1 MRKEVYYSGSISS
14 PRGGRVGVKSF
25 LFLLLFLPSL
35 MLSAQVTFP
44 VDENLPLPPE
54 REIHQKVNGEWVTV
68 GTTRTI
74 QKWSSDDAPKKLI
87 QLYRRSNRD
96 LHCYVKNIGDNS
108 LGLVSKDVMFQ
119 FFVKAYAEHR
129 PIVLS
134 PDIVWMLIGQGFSH
148 YVNENAEQLRDQ
160 LVSHQGKK
168 ALVVETDK
176 NLLVPD
182 ADWEPSLNLFF
193 QQIEENCKGDIAD
206 MMVANFTTT
215 GKVERMA
222 SQILL
227 MDVMKSYFEYIVSYA
242 SCGIPSI
249 TLEGTPDDWQ
259 KVLDKTRQLEKYG
272 LGWWV
277 NDLTPIL
284 QEFVN
289 ASQGRVN
296 QHFWQCIVKTRSIEE
311 IDRGGCGRTVP
322 THVDG
327 WFLKFFPFN
336 QDGRTPDSVS
346 VTSDNMLAEMVKVP
360 FKYVHTDGV
369 HTEVFPMEFW
379 SGFVGVEE
387 NPETYALRPKIGY
400 MIVDAENEEDEIA
413 RVQKESMKFPVMLD
427 VNEFPEI
434 LRKADT
440 LNMVDLY
447 YKDSIRVPDWIVDVK
462 VNSLRLYGQ
471 CDSATIVNRL
481 QQLLPYKRIDFY
493 SLPYRKRI
501 GIFRVRN

>member
-1 MRKEVYYSGSISS
+1 MKAFFKS
-14 PRGGRVGVKSF
+14 PSLLGRVGESPLLF
-25 LFLLLFLPSL
+25 LFLFFQSL

-44 VDENLPLPPE
+44 VDKNLSLPPE
-54 REIHQKVNGEWVTV
+54 REIHQKVNGEWVTI

-74 QKWSSDDAPKKLI
+74 SKRDSKDVERHLFE
-87 QLYRRSNRD
+87 LYMHGNRP
-96 LHCYVKNIGDNS
+96 LKCYTKSFEGDT
-108 LGLVSKDVMFQ
+108 LGFTSKDVMFQ

-148 YVNENAEQLRDQ
+148 YVNENAEQLREL
-160 LVSHQGKK
+160 LVSHQGKQE
-168 ALVVETDK
+168 LVVQTDT
-176 NLLVPD
+176 NLLAPG
-182 ADWEPSLNLFF
+182 ADWAPALDGMF
-193 QQIEENCKGDIAD
+193 QKIDENSKGDIANLV
-206 MMVANFTTT
+206 VANFSTT

-222 SQILL
+222 SQMLL
-227 MDVMKSYFEYIVSYA
+227 MDVMKSFYEYVIAYI

-259 KVLDKTRQLEKYG
+259 KVLDKTHQLEKYG

-311 IDRGGCGRTVP
+311 IDRGGCGWTVP

-387 NPETYALRPKIGY
+387 NPNTYALRPKIGY

-440 LNMVDLY
+440 LNMVQLY

-462 VNSLRLYGQ
+462 VKSLSLYGQ

-481 QQLLPYKRIDFY
+481 QQLLPYKRIVFY

-501 GIFRVRN
+501 GIYSYTIQSKE

>member
-1 MRKEVYYSGSISS
+1 MKAFFKS
-14 PRGGRVGVKSF
+14 PSLLGRVGVSPLLF
-25 LFLLLFLPSL
+25 LFLFFQSL

-44 VDENLPLPPE
+44 VDQNLPLPPE
-54 REIHQKVNGEWVTV
+54 REIYQKVNGEWVTI

-74 QKWSSDDAPKKLI
+74 SKRDSKDVERHLFE
-87 QLYRRSNRD
+87 LYMHGNRP
-96 LHCYVKNIGDNS
+96 LKCYTKSFEGDT
-108 LGLVSKDVMFQ
+108 LGFTSKDVMFQ

-148 YVNENAEQLRDQ
+148 YVNENAEQLRDL

-168 ALVVETDK
+168 ELTVETEE
-176 NLLVPD
+176 NLLLPD
-182 ADWEPSLNLFF
+182 ADWEPSLDLFF
-193 QQIEENCKGDIAD
+193 QQIVENSKGDVAN

-249 TLEGTPDDWQ
+249 TLEGTPEDWQ
-259 KVLDKTRQLEKYG
+259 KVLDKAQQLKKYG
-272 LGWWV
+272 LDWWV
-277 NDLTPIL
+277 KDLTPIL

-311 IDRGGCGRTVP
+311 IDRGGCGWTVP

-360 FKYVHTDGV
+360 FKYVRTDGV

-413 RVQKESMKFPVMLD
+413 RIQKDSKRFPVSLD

-440 LNMVDLY
+440 LYMVGLY
-447 YKDSIRVPDWIVDVK
+447 FKDSIRVPDWIVDVK
-462 VNSLRLYGQ
+462 VKSLSLYGQ

-493 SLPYRKRI
+493 TLPHKKRI
-501 GIFRVRN
+501 SIHRKYE

>member
-1 MRKEVYYSGSISS
+1 MKAFFKS
-14 PRGGRVGVKSF
+14 PSLLGRVGVSPLLF
-25 LFLLLFLPSL
+25 LFLFFQSL

-44 VDENLPLPPE
+44 VDQNLPLPPE
-54 REIHQKVNGEWVTV
+54 REIYQKVNGEWVTI

-74 QKWSSDDAPKKLI
+74 SK
-87 QLYRRSNRD
+87 RD
-96 LHCYVKNIGDNS
+96 
-108 LGLVSKDVMFQ
+108 SKDVERHLFELYMHGNRPLKCYTKSFEGDTLGFTSKDVLFQ

-148 YVNENAEQLRDQ
+148 YVNENAEQLRDL

-168 ALVVETDK
+168 ELTVETEE
-176 NLLVPD
+176 NLLLPD
-182 ADWEPSLNLFF
+182 ADWEPSLDLFF
-193 QQIEENCKGDIAD
+193 QQIVENSKGDVAN

-249 TLEGTPDDWQ
+249 TLEGTPEDWQ
-259 KVLDKTRQLEKYG
+259 KVLDKAQQLKKYG
-272 LGWWV
+272 LDWWV
-277 NDLTPIL
+277 KDLTPIL

-311 IDRGGCGRTVP
+311 IDRGGCGWTVP

-360 FKYVHTDGV
+360 FKYVRTDGV

-413 RVQKESMKFPVMLD
+413 RIQKDSKRFPVSLD

-440 LNMVDLY
+440 LYMVGLY
-447 YKDSIRVPDWIVDVK
+447 FKDSIRVPDWIVDVK
-462 VNSLRLYGQ
+462 VKSLSLYGQ

-493 SLPYRKRI
+493 TLPHKKRI
-501 GIFRVRN
+501 SIHRKYE